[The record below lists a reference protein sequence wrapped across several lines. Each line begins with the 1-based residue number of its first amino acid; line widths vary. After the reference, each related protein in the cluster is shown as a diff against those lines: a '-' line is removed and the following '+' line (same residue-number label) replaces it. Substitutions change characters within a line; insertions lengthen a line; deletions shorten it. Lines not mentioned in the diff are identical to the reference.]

1 MLPLHALVST
11 LLCMRA
17 SSQQCLL
24 DSVFGAMR
32 DTAAMVRG
40 VSDRA
45 FAKARSHL
53 HVPALSALNDQVLA
67 RASAA
72 GMVPLW
78 QGFRLV
84 AADASVL
91 MPAIRRCKRT
101 RYLAEP
107 DQRLFALYL
116 PGAELTLHAAVH
128 SASESE
134 RAMLANALDTLS
146 PGDVLLLDRGYPAA
160 WLVNLLLARGIRF
173 VMRCDTRSGGW
184 RNLRQFIR
192 SIDTEAQI
200 TLSAPS
206 ALDVVDWDCS
216 ALPPTVRVVRQIA
229 PNGQVRVLMTNLTAA
244 QAPATAFAAL
254 YHRRWRI
261 EEAFK
266 RLKSRL
272 HIEAVSGLSQ
282 HAVLVDVA
290 AKVLADNLA
299 SLMCA
304 AAHTSAQA
312 TADKRCARTP
322 AIRILQC
329 ALPRLLLAIGD
340 ATGIID
346 EALTMIARYLKRVR
360 PGRSSP
366 RTNLKSKPHPKL
378 AYKG

>member
-1 MLPLHALVST
+1 MLVST

-24 DSVFGAMR
+24 DSVFGAMC

-78 QGFRLV
+78 QGWRLV

-101 RYLAEP
+101 RRLAAA

-128 SASESE
+128 SACESE
-134 RAMLANALDTLS
+134 RAMLANALDKLS
-146 PGDVLLLDRGYPAA
+146 PGDVLLLDRGYPAS
-160 WLVNLLLARGIRF
+160 WLINLLLARGIHF
-173 VMRCDTRSGGW
+173 VIRCDTRSGGW

-192 SIDTEAQI
+192 GDQGEAQI

-206 ALDVVDWDCS
+206 AQDVADWGCS
-216 ALPPTVRVVRQIA
+216 ALAPTVRVVRQIA

-244 QAPATAFAAL
+244 QAPAPAFAML

-272 HIEAVSGLSQ
+272 HLEAVSGLSQ

-304 AAHTSAQA
+304 AAHASTQA
-312 TADKRCARTP
+312 SADKRCARTP
-322 AIRILQC
+322 AIRIVQC
-329 ALPRLLLAIGD
+329 ALPRLLQAIGD
-340 ATGIID
+340 AVAIID
-346 EALTMIARYLKRVR
+346 DALAMIARSLKRWR

-366 RTNLKSKPHPKL
+366 RANVKSKPHPKL